1 MSSSSSSTPKSS
13 PSQFVIDDDGR
24 KWRRC
29 AGCCVLNSKNQ
40 VLIGERLGKTGS
52 WQTPQGGFDVGESAV
67 DAAIRELYEEVG
79 LEVGKHV
86 IHDAEADSVINW
98 GCKYE
103 TEGTGSWLEKEGF
116 AGQELNWVVFRCT
129 DSELE
134 FNPSLVCNLSGLNG
148 EPQEF
153 TAVRWEGLD
162 WIVKNVWEKKLPPYR
177 MLCGQW
183 LLFDMQWEDRCKKL
197 DLSGKW
203 ARDSQRCVGV
213 VEALVARGQSLEAA
227 NEKASEPY
235 FQSWAIHP
243 DWKCLE
249 WVATTY
255 YDAEWLKPQRE
266 LHYKIGEF
274 EESYEQASTI
284 FGTDGGGTVKRFCFY
299 MAEIDADERVAHVT
313 CTDTK
318 IGKEEARRYIK
329 NGEMILR
336 RTFVPSGGTEKSVST
351 EVFIKC

>member
-13 PSQFVIDDDGR
+13 PSQYVIDDDGR
-24 KWRRC
+24 KWRSC
-29 AGCCVLNSKNQ
+29 AGCCVLNSKNE
-40 VLIGERLGKTGS
+40 VLIGERLGKPGS
-52 WQTPQGGFDVGESAV
+52 WQAPQGGFDVGESAI

-86 IHDAEADSVINW
+86 IHDAEADSVMIK
-98 GCKYE
+98 CKYE

-134 FNPSLVCNLSGLNG
+134 QNPSLVCNMSGLNG

-153 TAVRWEGLD
+153 TSIRWEGLA
-162 WIVKNVWEKKLPPYR
+162 WIVANVWEKKIKPYR
-177 MLCGQW
+177 FLYDQSA
-183 LLFDMQWEDRCKKL
+183 LFIMQWHDRCEML

-203 ARDSQRCVGV
+203 VRDSQRCVGV

-227 NEKASEPY
+227 KEKASEPY
-235 FQSWAIHP
+235 LQSWKRHYVQY
-243 DWKCLE
+243 LE
-249 WVATTY
+249 WVVTTY
-255 YDAEWLKPQRE
+255 YDAEWLKARRE
-266 LHYKIGEF
+266 LHYPIGEF

-284 FGTDGGGTVKRFCFY
+284 FGTDGGGTVKRCCFY
-299 MAEIDADERVAHVT
+299 MAEIDAEERVAHVT
-313 CTDTK
+313 CTDTN
-318 IGKEEARRYIK
+318 IGKEEAVRYTK